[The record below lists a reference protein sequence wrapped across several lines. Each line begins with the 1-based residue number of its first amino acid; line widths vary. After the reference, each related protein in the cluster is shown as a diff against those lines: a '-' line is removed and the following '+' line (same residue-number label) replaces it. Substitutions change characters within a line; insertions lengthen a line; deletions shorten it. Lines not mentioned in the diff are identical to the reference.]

1 MILGRCTALPPG
13 QPPGLRKL
21 RPGARPIHVR
31 EAALYTSRVSEGAD
45 SVGQVRRETLRKAE
59 ARRIALAAQGFGVPK
74 LERPVT
80 MRDVQAV
87 TNRLGQFQID
97 SINVVARAQFMPLFS
112 RLGPYDSTLLERA
125 AYQPPRRLFE
135 YWGHAASLMDVS
147 LQPLLRFRM
156 QPGFRDVWAGVER
169 VAQENADL
177 IPFVRDEVAA
187 RGPISARD
195 LEVAEQRDRSNWGW
209 NWSRVKTILE
219 WLFYVG
225 EVTSAYRNAQ
235 FERVYDLPERV
246 IPRSVLAMPTP
257 TPQDSVLGLIRRA
270 ARSLGIASESSL
282 RDYFRTR
289 LNMTRQAIAT
299 LVESGELIPVTVEGS
314 GSQRWYLWHKGR
326 VPRRIAARAL
336 LSPFDSMIFERARLE
351 RLFDFSYRIEIYVP
365 APKRIHGYYVYPF
378 LLDEDFVARV
388 DLKADRTR
396 GTLRVNAA
404 WIEPGH
410 DPFDVA
416 TELASELKLMAEW
429 LGLQSVEILPRG
441 DLALALAAA

>member
-1 MILGRCTALPPG
+1 
-13 QPPGLRKL
+13 
-21 RPGARPIHVR
+21 
-31 EAALYTSRVSEGAD
+31 
-45 SVGQVRRETLRKAE
+45 VRRETIRKAE

-87 TNRLGQFQID
+87 TNRLAQFQID
-97 SINVVARAQFMPLFS
+97 SINVVTRAQFMPLFS
-112 RLGPYDSTLLERA
+112 RLGPYDPALLERA
-125 AYQPPRRLFE
+125 AYRSPRRLFE
-135 YWGHAASLMDVS
+135 YWGHAASLIDIS

-156 QPGFRDVWAGVER
+156 QPGFRDVWTGVER
-169 VAQENADL
+169 VARENAHL
-177 IPFVRDEVAA
+177 IPFIREEVAA
-187 RGPISARD
+187 RGPISARE
-195 LEVAEQRDRSNWGW
+195 LEIAEQRDRSNWGW

-246 IPRSVLAMPTP
+246 IPRSVLALPTP
-257 TPQDSVLGLIRRA
+257 TPQESVTGLIRRA
-270 ARSLGIASESSL
+270 ARALGIASESCL

-289 LNMTRQAIAT
+289 LDMTREAITT
-299 LVESGELIPVTVEGS
+299 LVEDGDLIPVAVEGS
-314 GSQRWYLWHKGR
+314 GSRPWYLWHEAR
-326 VPRRIAARAL
+326 VPRRISTRAL

-365 APKRIHGYYVYPF
+365 GPKRIHGYYVYPF
-378 LLDEDFVARV
+378 LLDDNFVARV

-396 GTLRVNAA
+396 GVLRVNAA
-404 WIEPGH
+404 WIEYGY

-416 TELASELKLMAEW
+416 NELASELKIMAEW
-429 LGLQSVEILPRG
+429 LGLQAVQILPRG
-441 DLALALAAA
+441 DLASALTGA

>member
-1 MILGRCTALPPG
+1 M
-13 QPPGLRKL
+13 
-21 RPGARPIHVR
+21 
-31 EAALYTSRVSEGAD
+31 
-45 SVGQVRRETLRKAE
+45 RRETLRKAE

-87 TNRLGQFQID
+87 TNRLAQFQID
-97 SINVVARAQFMPLFS
+97 SINVVTRAQFMPLFS
-112 RLGPYDSTLLERA
+112 RLGPYDPALLERA
-125 AYQPPRRLFE
+125 AYRSPRRLFE
-135 YWGHAASLMDVS
+135 YWGHAASLIDIS

-156 QPGFRDVWAGVER
+156 QPGFRDVWTGVER
-169 VAQENADL
+169 VARENADL
-177 IPFVRDEVAA
+177 IPFIREEVAA
-187 RGPISARD
+187 RGPISARE
-195 LEVAEQRDRSNWGW
+195 LEIAEQRDRSNWGW

-246 IPRSVLAMPTP
+246 IPRSVLALPTP
-257 TPQDSVLGLIRRA
+257 TPQESVTGLIRRA
-270 ARSLGIASESSL
+270 ARALGIASESCL

-289 LNMTRQAIAT
+289 LDMTREAITT
-299 LVESGELIPVTVEGS
+299 LVEDGDLIPVAVEGS
-314 GSQRWYLWHKGR
+314 GSRPWYLWHEAR
-326 VPRRIAARAL
+326 VPRRISTRAL

-365 APKRIHGYYVYPF
+365 GPKRIHGYYVYPF
-378 LLDEDFVARV
+378 LLDDNFVARV

-396 GTLRVNAA
+396 GVLRVNAA
-404 WIEPGH
+404 WIEYGY

-416 TELASELKLMAEW
+416 NELASELKIMAEW
-429 LGLQSVEILPRG
+429 LGLQVVQILPRG
-441 DLALALAAA
+441 DLAPALAGA